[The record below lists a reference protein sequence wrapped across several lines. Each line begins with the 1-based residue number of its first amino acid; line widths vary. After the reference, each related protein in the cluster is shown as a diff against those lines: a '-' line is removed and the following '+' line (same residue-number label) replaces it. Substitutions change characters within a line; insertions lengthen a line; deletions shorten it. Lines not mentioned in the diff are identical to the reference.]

1 MIEHSCDGY
10 FDFCASFRITDAA
23 TLHAEV
29 TSRVGVSSSSARKGD
44 LHPYLKNRKV
54 SHDMWVLDS
63 PLPETSSWSD
73 HLGWLD
79 SRLRPHIEYLH
90 ALKERGVK
98 MDIFLGYRTD
108 HDISEFHVSAD
119 STEIVSVLGIPLTIS
134 VIVA

>member
-1 MIEHSCDGY
+1 MENSTVGY
-10 FDFCASFRITDAA
+10 SRFCASFRIIDAA
-23 TLHAEV
+23 ALHAEV
-29 TSRVGVSSSSARKGD
+29 TSHLGPPSSSARKGD
-44 LHPYLKNRKV
+44 PLPYLKNGKG

-73 HLGWLD
+73 HLDWLD
-79 SRLRPHIEYLH
+79 SRLGPHVEYLNT
-90 ALKERGVK
+90 LKERDVK

-108 HDISEFHVSAD
+108 HDISEFQVSAG